1 MRFNK
6 IAAWGGMAVG
16 LHSKLFQFTR
26 NMRAQRGMR
35 AKREITGTDGA
46 SI

>member
-1 MRFNK
+1 MKFNT

-35 AKREITGTDGA
+35 AKHVK
-46 SI
+46 SWN